1 MDLGAPIL
9 DAQASVAS
17 ASDTS
22 SATASKSVVKI
33 ISGGVVSAPGYD
45 PIVLTNSATSQD
57 TQESVFIPDIPIMQ
71 VNSTTVNSVEEVVDS
86 TNIITQINKFEATEI
101 VHVDDKDITIIQG
114 SGSTAI
120 VIVVIAVC
128 ALFLLLL
135 VLFARFLYNRMRAEK
150 AHAE

>member
-1 MDLGAPIL
+1 M
-9 DAQASVAS
+9 
-17 ASDTS
+17 
-22 SATASKSVVKI
+22 
-33 ISGGVVSAPGYD
+33 
-45 PIVLTNSATSQD
+45 
-57 TQESVFIPDIPIMQ
+57 
-71 VNSTTVNSVEEVVDS
+71 NSVEEVVDS